1 MCYSLGDCVGQIYV
15 ALCTYFLTGY
25 YTDTVGIA
33 AAAAGTMMLV
43 ARVFDGTTD
52 LVMGALVAL
61 FSVPD
66 SFSDGENWFMHISV
80 IYY

>member
-1 MCYSLGDCVGQIYV
+1 MCYSLGDCAGQIYV

-33 AAAAGTMMLV
+33 AAGTMMLI

-52 LVMGALVAL
+52 LVKGALVDKIKTRYGKARPWI
-61 FSVPD
+61 FCESETGRNV
-66 SFSDGENWFMHISV
+66 W
-80 IYY
+80 